1 MSKKKTPKEKK
12 DAAYEKD
19 HYTFAWH
26 SPRGFQKSWKKKK
39 NRVNRVVRRKSKA
52 LLHSVEGLSH
62 TELSPEQES
71 FTDQLFRKGLNKKK
85 LRKVGV
91 VSLREKVEEKIA
103 DRKDRSGFNI
113 RNKARQVEGFRRFCS
128 NLVQEKS
135 YSQEKLLHLCRLARF
150 PDFQEFLQSEPR
162 WVPRLEQ
169 WILSA
174 SKRISWEKKKQEQ
187 PVSAQKS
194 TPTGA

>member
-19 HYTFAWH
+19 HYTFAWN
-26 SPRGFQKSWKKKK
+26 SPHGFQKSWKKKK

-52 LLHSVEGLSH
+52 LLHSIEKLSY

-71 FTDQLFRKGLNKKK
+71 FTEQLFRKGLSKKK
-85 LRKVGV
+85 LRKTGV
-91 VSLREKVEEKIA
+91 VSLREKVEQKMA
-103 DRKDRSGFNI
+103 DRKNHSGFNV
-113 RNKARQVEGFRRFCS
+113 RNKARQIEGFRRFCS
-128 NLVQEKS
+128 NLVQEKT
-135 YSQEKLLHLCRLARF
+135 YSQEKVLHLSRLARF

-174 SKRISWEKKKQEQ
+174 SRRISWEKKKQERL
-187 PVSAQKS
+187 VSAEES
-194 TPTGA
+194 TPTRA

>member
-1 MSKKKTPKEKK
+1 MSKKKTPTEKK

-19 HYTFAWH
+19 HYTFAWNSAH
-26 SPRGFQKSWKKKK
+26 GFQKSWKKKK

-52 LLHSVEGLSH
+52 LLHGIEGLSH

-71 FTDQLFRKGLNKKK
+71 FTDQLFRKGLSKKK
-85 LRKVGV
+85 LRKIGV
-91 VSLREKVEEKIA
+91 VKLREKVEQKIA
-103 DRKDRSGFNI
+103 DRQNHAGFNV
-113 RNKARQVEGFRRFCS
+113 RSKARQIEGFRRFCS

-135 YSQEKLLHLCRLARF
+135 YSQEKMLHLSRLARF
-150 PDFQEFLQSEPR
+150 SDFQEFLQSEPR

-174 SKRISWEKKKQEQ
+174 SKRISWEKRKQTRE
-187 PVSAQKS
+187 SAQIKDK
-194 TPTGA
+194 

>member
-1 MSKKKTPKEKK
+1 MSKKKTPQEKK

-19 HYTFAWH
+19 HYTFAWN
-26 SPRGFQKSWKKKK
+26 SPHGFPKSWKKKK

-52 LLHSVEGLSH
+52 LLHSIEGLSY

-71 FTDQLFRKGLNKKK
+71 LTDQFFRKGLSKKK
-85 LRKVGV
+85 LRKIGV
-91 VSLREKVEEKIA
+91 VSLREKVEQKIA
-103 DRKDRSGFNI
+103 DRKNHSGFNV
-113 RNKARQVEGFRRFCS
+113 RNEARQIEGFRRFCS
-128 NLVQEKS
+128 NLVEEKS
-135 YSQEKLLHLCRLARF
+135 YSEEKLLHLSRLARF

-174 SKRISWEKKKQEQ
+174 SRRISWEREKQGQ
-187 PVSAQKS
+187 RASARKS
-194 TPTGA
+194 TPTRA